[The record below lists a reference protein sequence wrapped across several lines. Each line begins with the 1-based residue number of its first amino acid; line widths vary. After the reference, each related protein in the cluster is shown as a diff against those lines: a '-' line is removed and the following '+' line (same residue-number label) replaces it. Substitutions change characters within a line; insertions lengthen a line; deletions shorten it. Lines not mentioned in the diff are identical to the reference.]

1 MVRITGGLIRVI
13 ADALSAEYEGQAQKW
28 DNAIWEDVAC
38 VVVSALG
45 KRRCER
51 CRHPKWLTEFPDPH
65 NGCDVMRPFC
75 FDCTNYVD
83 WATS

>member
-1 MVRITGGLIRVI
+1 MSLRDQI
-13 ADALSAEYEGQAQKW
+13 ADALYVEYGGCQQKLAYATW
-28 DNAIWEDVAC
+28 LDMADV
-38 VVVSALG
+38 VISALG

-51 CRHPKWLTEFPDPH
+51 CRNGKWLTEFPEPH

-75 FDCTNYVD
+75 LDCTRYVE